1 MSHQDWK
8 PVIFNKKFNNVKR
21 KPGPG
26 KSQTIKIEES
36 ESVKVKYFPKE
47 LSRKIIDY
55 RNKVGM
61 TRKQLAQKLNMKDSY
76 MGTIE
81 SGKAVYSGAMVGRFK
96 KLINNHQ
103 KNLEREKKKK
113 EKEDKDKEKE

>member
-8 PVIFNKKFNNVKR
+8 PVIFNKKFSNVKR

-36 ESVKVKYFPKE
+36 ESVKVKYFPKD
-47 LSRKIIDY
+47 LAKKIVAY
-55 RNKVGM
+55 RNEVGM

-76 MGTIE
+76 LGTIE

-96 KLINNHQ
+96 RLLNNYQ
-103 KNLEREKKKK
+103 KNLERAKKK
-113 EKEDKDKEKE
+113 EDKEKE